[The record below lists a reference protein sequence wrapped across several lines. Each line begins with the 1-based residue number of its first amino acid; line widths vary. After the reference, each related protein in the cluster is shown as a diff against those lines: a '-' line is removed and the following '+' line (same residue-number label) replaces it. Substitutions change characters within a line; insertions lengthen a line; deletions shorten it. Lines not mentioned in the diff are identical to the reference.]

1 MTMVPATKQHDQL
14 SYISLSDMDSRLD
27 HDSISGDID
36 HEFYIAARTYGDG
49 ACGLHAL
56 FGIAFDGCLYCPNV
70 GDPISLCIQDKE
82 KTCQFHVATFGMLF
96 SNPMPC
102 RMSD

>member
-1 MTMVPATKQHDQL
+1 MKTTVPATKQHDQL

-70 GDPISLCIQDKE
+70 RHPISLCIEDKE
-82 KTCQFHVATFGMLF
+82 KNM
-96 SNPMPC
+96 SIPC
-102 RMSD
+102 GNLRHALLQSDAM